1 MNLCYDFIWVIL
13 NSKLLTMRNLFLLLM
28 LAAVIPA
35 SSQNIVPITHNGTKY
50 EVLDMTSK
58 GKVMWGG
65 YEEIKLD
72 AAKSESNGAA
82 NTTAIVIAVGKNSGF
97 EGKPYAAKLCSEAVA
112 GGKDD
117 WYLPSK
123 EESDAIYAF
132 KDKFNVEERGTIWTS
147 TEASGTTA
155 VSKYWYTGAYYD
167 VLKVDVYHF
176 VCIRK
181 VE

>member
-1 MNLCYDFIWVIL
+1 MKKEFFFLAVSFFASVNLIAQKI
-13 NSKLLTMRNLFLLLM
+13 
-28 LAAVIPA
+28 IP
-35 SSQNIVPITHNGTKY
+35 IEYNGKKY
-50 EVLDMTSK
+50 EVLDMTAK

-65 YEEIKLD
+65 YEEIALD
-72 AAKSESNGAA
+72 AAKSESNGVA
-82 NTTAIVIAVGKNSGF
+82 NTKAIVIAVGKNDGF
-97 EGKPYAAKLCSEAVA
+97 EGKPYAAKLCSEAKDA
-112 GGKDD
+112 GKND

-147 TEASGTTA
+147 TEANGTQA
-155 VSKYWYTGAYYD
+155 VTKYWYNGTYYNNQ
-167 VLKVDVYHF
+167 KVDEFHY

>member
-1 MNLCYDFIWVIL
+1 MKKLFVLQLIL
-13 NSKLLTMRNLFLLLM
+13 IAVSMQI
-28 LAAVIPA
+28 AA
-35 SSQNIVPITHNGTKY
+35 QKIVPIEHNGKKY
-50 EVLDMTSK
+50 EVADMTSK

-65 YEEIKLD
+65 YNEEIAGD
-72 AAKSESNGAA
+72 AAKSESNGSA
-82 NTTAIVIAVGKNSGF
+82 NTKAIVSIVGNNAGF

-123 EESDAIYAF
+123 EEADAIYNF

-147 TEASGTTA
+147 TEANATQAIT
-155 VSKYWYTGAYYD
+155 KYWYTGAFYNNQ
-167 VLKVDVYHF
+167 KVEEYHF

>member
-1 MNLCYDFIWVIL
+1 MVIL
-13 NSKLLTMRNLFLLLM
+13 ISNLLTMRNLFLLLL
-28 LAAVIPA
+28 LATSATLCC
-35 SSQNIVPITHNGTKY
+35 QNIVPITHNGVKY

-112 GGKDD
+112 GGKED

-132 KDKFNVEERGTIWTS
+132 KEKYNVEERGTIWTS

-155 VSKYWYTGAYYD
+155 VSKYWYTGAYYN
-167 VLKVDVYHF
+167 VQKVDEYHY
-176 VCIRK
+176 VCIRT
-181 VE
+181 VN

>member
-1 MNLCYDFIWVIL
+1 M
-13 NSKLLTMRNLFLLLM
+13 KKLFLSFGTVFSVFTFT
-28 LAAVIPA
+28 AAQKIIP
-35 SSQNIVPITHNGTKY
+35 IEHNGKRY

-58 GKVMWGG
+58 GKVTWGG
-65 YEEIKLD
+65 YEEIPLD

-82 NTTAIVIAVGKNSGF
+82 NTKAIIIAVGKNAGYD
-97 EGKPYAAKLCSEAVA
+97 GKPYAAKLCSEAKD
-112 GGKDD
+112 GGKED

-147 TEASGTTA
+147 TEANGTQA
-155 VSKYWYTGAYYD
+155 VTKYWYTGAYYN
-167 VLKVDVYHF
+167 VQKVDEYHY

>member
-1 MNLCYDFIWVIL
+1 ML
-13 NSKLLTMRNLFLLLM
+13 
-28 LAAVIPA
+28 LAATA
-35 SSQNIVPITHNGTKY
+35 SAHAQKIIPITHNGVKY

-72 AAKSESNGAA
+72 AAKSESNGSG
-82 NTTAIVIAVGKNSGF
+82 NTAAIVLAVGKNNGF
-97 EGKPYAAKLCSEAVA
+97 EGKPYAAKLCKEAKG
-112 GGKDD
+112 GGKED

-123 EESDAIYAF
+123 DESDAIYAF
-132 KDKFNVEERGTIWTS
+132 KEKFGVEERGTIWTS

-155 VSKYWYTGAYYD
+155 VSKYWYTGAYYN
-167 VLKVDVYHF
+167 VQKVDEYHY

-181 VE
+181 VD